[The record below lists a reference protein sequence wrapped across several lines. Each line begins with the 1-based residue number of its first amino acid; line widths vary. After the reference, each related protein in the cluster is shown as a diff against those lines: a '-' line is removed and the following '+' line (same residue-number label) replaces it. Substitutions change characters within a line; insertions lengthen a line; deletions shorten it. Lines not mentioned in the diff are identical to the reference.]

1 MSHALFNYTAGR
13 QKRKG
18 RKKKM
23 AKTGSSGKPAP
34 NVAKKMASSET
45 AQVSMTYVEA
55 QRQNREASKKLKNT
69 AKRFAAG
76 LAIGLHAVAIIV
88 GGIYFVRKT
97 VLQKNEAALQSVL
110 VDKTKL
116 KPKRRT
122 PPRAKRAPPKPRTVQ
137 VRAPKTQPIA
147 TSAKIPMGKER
158 FTLPATDLLG
168 GNRID
173 TANIERARGMLTQAR
188 QVKIATTVPK
198 FEAPKFETAVSM
210 TKMDM
215 GANLSAVD
223 FQMPEDIDMVSAN
236 LGEAKQSFSEFLKK
250 VRERIKQVQRF
261 PPSVRNLEPGA
272 AATIRFTLFKDGT
285 VEHPKVT
292 VSSGSRALDDA
303 ALAAIQNAVPYP
315 PFPEGQSGSSLRL
328 ELPIVFE
335 LAN

>member
-13 QKRKG
+13 QKRKQ

-23 AKTGSSGKPAP
+23 AQTGSSGRPAP
-34 NVAKKMASSET
+34 NVAKKMTSPET
-45 AQVSMTYVEA
+45 AQVSMTYVDA
-55 QRQNREASKKLKNT
+55 QRQNREASKKLKNS
-69 AKRFAAG
+69 AKRFAVG
-76 LAIGLHAVAIIV
+76 LAIGLHAVAIII

-122 PPRAKRAPPKPRTVQ
+122 PPRAKRPPPKPKIVQ
-137 VRAPKTQPIA
+137 VRTPKAQPIT
-147 TSAKIPMGKER
+147 TSARIPMGKDR
-158 FTLPATDLLG
+158 FTLPATDLPTGRLG
-168 GNRID
+168 TSNL
-173 TANIERARGMLTQAR
+173 ERARGMFTQAR
-188 QVKIATTVPK
+188 QVKIVTTVPK
-198 FEAPKFETAVSM
+198 FEAPKFETTVSM
-210 TKMDM
+210 TKLDM
-215 GANLSAVD
+215 GTNLTAVEFD
-223 FQMPEDIDMVSAN
+223 MPDDIDMVSAN

-272 AATIRFTLFKDGT
+272 ATTVRFTLFKDGT

-292 VSSGSRALDDA
+292 VSSGSRVLDDA
-303 ALAAIQNAVPYP
+303 ALAAVQNAVPYP
-315 PFPEGQSGSSLRL
+315 SFPEGQSGNRLRL
-328 ELPIVFE
+328 ELPVVFE